1 MESAALAQVCYQKG
15 IGFTSIRV
23 ISDNPLKPN
32 QAEQYADFWDSIAEK
47 AFDVVCKLLENDT
60 KF

>member
-1 MESAALAQVCYQKG
+1 MESAALAQVCYKKG

-23 ISDNPLKPN
+23 ISDNPLEPN
-32 QAEQYADFWDSIAEK
+32 QTEQYVGFWDSLAEK
-47 AFDVVCKLLENDT
+47 AFNVVCKLLENDT